1 MSRFPLPLG
10 NDWKTWA
17 RQLTVGLGGALDNT
31 RWKTDDDRPAQN
43 GTLLWDEVNGYPVV
57 SKGGEWR
64 EIVLSNGDA
73 QMSITSDVT
82 AAAVN
87 TAYALEYTIDDGHD
101 ITLTGSPATRITVGE
116 AGEYLISFSAQITSS
131 SSSTV
136 NFWFWPRLN
145 GTDVANASMR
155 NALHQN
161 GATIV
166 VSRTAKFDLAAGDY
180 IEAMWAVD
188 STNGQLTA
196 HAATAFAPAT
206 PSTTLSITRL
216 HG

>member
-1 MSRFPLPLG
+1 MNRFPLPLG

-17 RQLTVGLGGALDNT
+17 RQLSTTLGGALDNL
-31 RWKTDDDRPAQN
+31 RWKVDSDRPAQN
-43 GTLLWDEVNGYPVV
+43 GTILWDEANGYPVV
-57 SKGGEWR
+57 SKSGEWR

-73 QMSITSDVT
+73 QMSIGSDVT
-82 AAAVN
+82 AAGAN

-101 ITLTGSPATRITVGE
+101 ITLTGSPATRITPSE
-116 AGEYLISFSAQITSS
+116 AGEYLFSFSAQIASS

-145 GTDVANASMR
+145 GTDVPSAAMR
-155 NALHQN
+155 SALHKN
-161 GATIV
+161 GATLV
-166 VSRTAKFDLAAGDY
+166 VSRTAKFDLSAGDY

-188 STNGQLTA
+188 STSGQLTA
-196 HAATAFAPAT
+196 HAATAFAPAA
-206 PSTTLSITRL
+206 PATTLSIARL